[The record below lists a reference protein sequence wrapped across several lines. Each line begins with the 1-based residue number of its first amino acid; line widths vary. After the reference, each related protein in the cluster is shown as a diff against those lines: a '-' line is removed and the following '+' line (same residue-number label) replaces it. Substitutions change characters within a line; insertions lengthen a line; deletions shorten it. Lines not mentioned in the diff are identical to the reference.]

1 MPPGPREGEAEG
13 VSKTSALHTQ
23 ASEAGGRAAAGLAAG
38 TVSLGM
44 TLNRQ
49 HLVAGKAQFT
59 ATEASRSH
67 ACSWVSPLRT
77 EGPGGRLSPVVSI
90 GREVRDLQ
98 HLGIRLVLLLAEGD
112 PLLLV
117 PDCSNLQDGGPG
129 TRWTAWG

>member
-59 ATEASRSH
+59 ATAAGSVSL
-67 ACSWVSPLRT
+67 ACMQLGFTAADR
-77 EGPGGRLSPVVSI
+77 GPRRAALTGS
-90 GREVRDLQ
+90 EYM
-98 HLGIRLVLLLAEGD
+98 A
-112 PLLLV
+112 
-117 PDCSNLQDGGPG
+117 
-129 TRWTAWG
+129 